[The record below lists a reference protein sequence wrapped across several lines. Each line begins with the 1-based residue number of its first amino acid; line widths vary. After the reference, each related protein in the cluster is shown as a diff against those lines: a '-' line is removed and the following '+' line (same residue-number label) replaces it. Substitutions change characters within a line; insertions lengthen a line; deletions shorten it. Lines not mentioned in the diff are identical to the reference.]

1 MKLDCKMD
9 LQTQYMGRTI
19 KSPVIVGSCGLT
31 DNVDNIKRMADAG
44 AGAVILKSLYEEQI
58 TKEVS
63 SNIWAM
69 QNAGEMVAAYNYIA
83 EHTESNQIDKYLD
96 LIRDVKKCVDIP
108 IIASV
113 NCFSSTEWMQFATAL
128 QEAGADGLELNMFI
142 LPTNVNMSAEEVERI
157 YDNVI
162 QTLRRAVNLPI
173 SLKISSYSASLA
185 KLCQRLSWMG
195 ISSLSIFNRFIEHDI
210 DIEEQVLKPINI
222 QSSPNELYNTIRW
235 TSILSKLV
243 NCPIT
248 AGGGVHKE
256 DDVIKLLLAGAN
268 TVQVSSALYEDISF
282 ITKANEKLARWM
294 EKNRYHHIGDFR
306 GKLAINKNSEVSP
319 FYRIEYM
326 KHFSGIE

>member
-1 MKLDCKMD
+1 MD
-9 LQTQYMGRTI
+9 LQAQYMGRTI
-19 KSPVIVGSCGLT
+19 KSPIIVGSCSLT
-31 DNVDNIKRMADAG
+31 DNMDNIKRMAEAG

-96 LIRDVKKCVDIP
+96 LIRNLKRCTDIP

-128 QEAGADGLELNMFI
+128 AEAGVDGLELNMFI
-142 LPTNVNMSAEEVERI
+142 LPSNVNMSAEEVEQI

-162 QTLRRAVNLPI
+162 QTLRRAVSLPI

-195 ISSLSIFNRFIEHDI
+195 ISTLSIFNRFIEHDI
-210 DIEEQVLKPINI
+210 DIDKQVFKPVNI
-222 QSSPNELYNTIRW
+222 QSSPSELYNTIRW

-243 NCPIT
+243 NCSIT

-256 DDVIKLLLAGAN
+256 EDVIKLLLAGAN
-268 TVQVSSALYEDISF
+268 TIQVSSALYEDYSF
-282 ITKANEKLARWM
+282 ITRANEKLSRWM
-294 EKNRYHHIGDFR
+294 EENRYHHIGDFR